1 LLGHEEVMAR
11 VERPASTPP
20 KNIRCCLALL
30 ERFRGTP
37 SNETIAAPARR
48 PARRITE
55 ADLLDDVVSELKEID
70 RRTGIERTLA
80 IGELI
85 LNQFFGGDPAVW
97 RDRRRNK
104 NNSIRRL
111 AEREDCPFCRS
122 ALNEAVGVYVAV
134 VGLPCVR
141 TFGHISASHVASVLR
156 LPQKERQEV
165 LQEAERG
172 RWSVRELRQKVVLR
186 RRADGERRGRPT
198 RRNDLRSLAV
208 LRQRLNQIDE
218 TITEFESVGMLPGEL
233 QTALGRLGAE
243 LGRHRG
249 RILVLAGCQ
258 GDDPLASEVN
268 FPR

>member
-1 LLGHEEVMAR
+1 V
-11 VERPASTPP
+11 
-20 KNIRCCLALL
+20 
-30 ERFRGTP
+30 
-37 SNETIAAPARR
+37 
-48 PARRITE
+48 TE
-55 ADLLDDVVSELKEID
+55 GKLVDDVVAELKEID

-85 LNQFFGGDPAVW
+85 LNQFFGGDPTIW

-156 LPQKERQEV
+156 LPPPERQGI
-165 LQEAERG
+165 LQEAER
-172 RWSVRELRQKVVLR
+172 RQWSVRELRQRVVAQ
-186 RRADGERRGRPT
+186 RRAEGERRGRPA
-198 RRNDLRSLAV
+198 RQNDLRSLEM

-218 TITEFESVGMLPGEL
+218 TIAEIESADTISAAFRSALGGLAGEL
-233 QTALGRLGAE
+233 D
-243 LGRHRG
+243 RHRA
-249 RILVLAGCQ
+249 RVLALAG
-258 GDDPLASEVN
+258 GPREAAADPAISDVSLQRRKAL
-268 FPR
+268 

>member
-1 LLGHEEVMAR
+1 M
-11 VERPASTPP
+11 
-20 KNIRCCLALL
+20 ALL
-30 ERFRGTP
+30 EGLRGVP
-37 SNETIAAPARR
+37 RNETVATVARR
-48 PARRITE
+48 PARRVTE
-55 ADLLDDVVSELKEID
+55 AKVLEEVVAELKEID

-85 LNQFFGGDPAVW
+85 LSQFFGGDPAVW

-156 LPQKERQEV
+156 LPQTERQEV

-172 RWSVRELRQKVVLR
+172 QWSVRELRQRVVVR
-186 RRADGERRGRPT
+186 RRADGERRGRPA
-198 RRNDLRSLAV
+198 RRNDLRSLAI

-218 TITEFESVGMLPGEL
+218 AIAEIESADALSGDLRA
-233 QTALGRLGAE
+233 ALGRLVGE
-243 LGRHRG
+243 LERHRT
-249 RILVLAGCQ
+249 RVLALAGGPCETAP
-258 GDDPLASEVN
+258 DAVASEID
-268 FPR
+268 FQRRKRL

>member
-1 LLGHEEVMAR
+1 V
-11 VERPASTPP
+11 
-20 KNIRCCLALL
+20 
-30 ERFRGTP
+30 
-37 SNETIAAPARR
+37 
-48 PARRITE
+48 TE
-55 ADLLDDVVSELKEID
+55 GRLLDAVVAELKEID

-85 LNQFFGGDPAVW
+85 LKQFFAGDPAVW

-156 LPQKERQEV
+156 LPLPEREEV

-172 RWSVRELRQKVVLR
+172 QWSVRELRQRVVTR
-186 RRADGERRGRPT
+186 RRQDGERRGRPA
-198 RRNDLRSLAV
+198 RRNDQRSLTL

-218 TITEFESVGMLPGEL
+218 TIADIESADTISGEL
-233 QTALGRLGAE
+233 RSALGRLAGE
-243 LGRHRG
+243 LERHRS
-249 RILVLAGCQ
+249 RLLALA
-258 GDDPLASEVN
+258 DDQNELQ
-268 FPR
+268 RLKRL

>member
-1 LLGHEEVMAR
+1 V
-11 VERPASTPP
+11 
-20 KNIRCCLALL
+20 L
-30 ERFRGTP
+30 EGRREAFT
-37 SNETIAAPARR
+37 NETIAAASRR
-48 PARRITE
+48 PARRVTE
-55 ADLLDDVVSELKEID
+55 ATLLNDVVAELKEID

-156 LPQKERQEV
+156 LPLPERQPV
-165 LQEAERG
+165 LERAENE
-172 RWSVRELRQKVVLR
+172 RWSVRELRQKVILLR
-186 RRADGERRGRPT
+186 RAEGERRGRPPGLFEK
-198 RRNDLRSLAV
+198 RYLSV
-208 LRQRLNQIDE
+208 LRRQVNQLHDALDE
-218 TITEFESVGMLPGEL
+218 IEKREL
-233 QTALGRLGAE
+233 VAPE
-243 LGRHRG
+243 LCDELRT
-249 RILVLAGCQ
+249 LAGDLGVQ
-258 GDDPLASEVN
+258 RSRMIRLADARSDVRSGQSGFDLQPICSQRN
-268 FPR
+268 S